1 MNILRGYRTELDPNN
16 VQRTLLLKS
25 AGAARFAYNWGL
37 NRKQEVYAMNQL
49 PVPHIKN
56 PTAIDLHR
64 ELNLLKKTDLP
75 WFYEVSKCAP
85 QEALRNLDNAF
96 DRFFKGLGEYPKFKS
111 KKNGIGSFTITTGAM
126 KVSSDHIQIPM
137 VGNVRLKER
146 DYIPVELKVQSIT
159 VSEKAGRWFVSVR
172 VKEETGEPVPI
183 KGPVAGIDVGSLK
196 LATISDGKVFENPRA
211 FRRNERKNARLQRSL
226 ARKKKGSNNRRKAR
240 MKVSRIDARI
250 ANIRKN
256 AIHELTTYLAKT
268 KSVNVIETLNVNG
281 MLKNHN
287 LAKSIADAALGEI
300 GRQMVYKCKWYG
312 SLLFKAGPYY
322 PSTKRCS
329 GCGHVK
335 EDFPLDERIYECEVC
350 GLVIDRDLNA
360 ARNLEQYYT
369 KNLGPNYALT
379 VAASSTETIN
389 ACQRREVA
397 GHRETGG
404 QCSPVKQE
412 LNTIG
417 RMT

>member
-1 MNILRGYRTELDPNN
+1 MNIVKGYRTELDPSN

-37 NRKQEVYAMNQL
+37 RRKQEVYAMNQL
-49 PVPHIKN
+49 PAPHIKN

-64 ELNLLKKTDLP
+64 ELNRLKKTDFP

-85 QEALRNLDNAF
+85 QEALRNLDKAF

-111 KKNGIGSFTITTGAM
+111 KKNGIGSFTITGGAM
-126 KVSSDHIQIPM
+126 KVSSDHIQIPRI
-137 VGNVRLKER
+137 GNVRLKER
-146 DYIPVELKVQSIT
+146 DYIPVDLEVKSIT

-172 VKEETGEPVPI
+172 EKEETGEPAPVR
-183 KGPVAGIDVGSLK
+183 GPVAGIDVGSMK
-196 LATISDGKVFENPRA
+196 LATVSDGKVFENPRA
-211 FRRNERKNARLQRSL
+211 YRRNERKKARLQRSL

-240 MKVSRIDARI
+240 MKVSRIEVRI

-268 KSVNVIETLNVNG
+268 KSVNVIESLNVNG
-281 MLKNHN
+281 MLKNRN
-287 LAKSIADAALGEI
+287 LAKSIADAAFGEI
-300 GRQMVYKCKWYG
+300 GRQMMYKCKWYG
-312 SLLFKAGPYY
+312 SLLFKADPFY

-335 EDFPLDERIYECEVC
+335 EDFPLDERIYECEIC
-350 GLVIDRDLNA
+350 GLIMDRDLNA

-369 KNLGPNYALT
+369 ENLGPNYALT

-412 LNTIG
+412 LNAIG
-417 RMT
+417 SKS

>member
-16 VQRTLLLKS
+16 VQRTLLLKT

-64 ELNLLKKTDLP
+64 ELNRLKKTDFP

-85 QEALRNLDNAF
+85 QEALRTLDKAF
-96 DRFFKGLGEYPKFKS
+96 DRFFKGLGKYPKFKS
-111 KKNGIGSFTITTGAM
+111 KKKGIGSFTITTGTM
-126 KVSSDHIQIPM
+126 KVSSDHIEIPK

-146 DYIPVELKVQSIT
+146 NYIPTDLEVRSMT
-159 VSEKAGRWFVSVR
+159 VSEKAGRWFVSVL

-183 KGPVAGIDVGSLK
+183 VGPVAGTDVGSMK
-196 LATISDGKVFENPRA
+196 LATVSDGRVFENPRA
-211 FRRNERKNARLQRSL
+211 LRRNERKKARLQRSL
-226 ARKKKGSNNRRKAR
+226 TRKKKGSKNRRKAR

-250 ANIRKN
+250 ANIRRN

-287 LAKSIADAALGEI
+287 LAKSIADAALGEF

-312 SLLFKAGPYY
+312 SLLFKADPFY
-322 PSTKRCS
+322 PSSKRCS

-335 EDFPLDERIYECEVC
+335 DDFPLDERIYICEVC

-397 GHRETGG
+397 GPRETGG

-417 RMT
+417 KKS